1 MLLQPFGLIPVL
13 EDGDLTLYGESRP
26 INLPPLLIVAR
37 KPCLLITTA
46 F

>member
-13 EDGDLTLYGESRP
+13 EDGDLTLYGESHP
-26 INLPPLLIVAR
+26 INLPPTLFVAR

>member
-13 EDGDLTLYGESRP
+13 QDGDLTLYGERRP
-26 INLPPLLIVAR
+26 INLPPLLVVAR